1 LKFDDHSVIFDVDA
15 HSAPSHIRGGALS
28 ILDAESMKRRRRNDA
43 FFVNRADDD
52 DDDDDDD
59 DCQ

>member
-1 LKFDDHSVIFDVDA
+1 MFDVDA

-52 DDDDDDD
+52 DDDDDERTLTAND
-59 DCQ
+59 